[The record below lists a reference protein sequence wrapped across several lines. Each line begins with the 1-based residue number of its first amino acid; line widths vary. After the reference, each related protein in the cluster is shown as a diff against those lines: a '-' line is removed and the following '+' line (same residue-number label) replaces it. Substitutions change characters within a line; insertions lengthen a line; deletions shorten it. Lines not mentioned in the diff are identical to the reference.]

1 MSPRLPPVEIAQ
13 RATALRKTL
22 KEHTAARKASLKK
35 KVRAAGTTCT
45 GITKLA
51 ATTFFPRYCFEASR
65 PRFAVGKRNSAG
77 NGGRRDPSDRGFA
90 RGNKVDHELRE
101 YVHGV
106 HANSERLGKR
116 PTPLQLAE
124 ALVPAPGAHPFTAKL
139 ASGMSH
145 MGLYPVAG
153 QVVVEDEATR
163 IGTACDLVC
172 IDTRD
177 GGTVIVEVKCGFDGY
192 LDAKCGNMR
201 YECGMLPDSPRQ
213 QHQVQLALTTALFSR
228 TYGLRPARAFVL
240 RACDEGVH
248 FSRLRSGV
256 LKLAPA
262 MLLRMAATRDT
273 GQ

>member
-1 MSPRLPPVEIAQ
+1 MTFFPHYCYQTSQPRFA
-13 RATALRKTL
+13 AAKKTSSGARG
-22 KEHTAARKASLKK
+22 KGRARKA
-35 KVRAAGTTCT
+35 
-45 GITKLA
+45 LA
-51 ATTFFPRYCFEASR
+51 
-65 PRFAVGKRNSAG
+65 
-77 NGGRRDPSDRGFA
+77 GGREAADRGLA
-90 RGNKVDHELRE
+90 RGNRVDHELRH
-101 YVHGV
+101 YVRAV
-106 HANSERLGKR
+106 HKNSERLIAAR
-116 PTPLQLAE
+116 PTPLDFAE

-172 IDTRD
+172 IDIRD

-201 YECGMLPDSPRQ
+201 HECHMLPDSPRQ

-228 TYGLRPARAFVL
+228 TYGLKPARAFVL

-248 FSRLRSGV
+248 FYRLRSTV
-256 LKLAPA
+256 LGLAPA

-273 GQ
+273 TAQR